1 MVNFKEPYSYLYIF
15 LFALAIRVVFVVLF
29 PLQLW
34 EYETIANNI
43 LAGQGFIFS
52 HFGGVIYRS
61 YCEPLYPFI
70 SAVVYFLTHH
80 SVFALGLVQAVFS
93 STIAVSVYFLARSLY
108 GQRIALL
115 AGILI
120 ALHPGLIIYTTRQ
133 HPLTF
138 DALFISLTLLAVVK
152 IYNKIS
158 WRNIVI
164 GGLVSGLCILTRPTI
179 LSFLPLALIYIFV
192 RKKMAWG
199 KSIMYAVVFFAV
211 TGSIFLPWTLRN
223 YFVQDMFMLTR
234 SNGPYVFWLGNN
246 PNFSGSA
253 MDKDGRSLFKSAP
266 KDFQKKIER
275 LDEIG
280 QNNEFLK
287 DAFAYIKKYPWGFIE
302 RTAKKFYYFWWFN
315 PQVGMLYPKS
325 WLYLYKLFY
334 IFVLSGAL
342 VGIFIAFKERLFK
355 YKGEAVLMI
364 FILLSISLLQSLFY
378 IETRHRWAV
387 EPILLIFTAKGVY
400 SFFSKIYNN
409 TKVSLRNL

>member
-1 MVNFKEPYSYLYIF
+1 MINFKEPYSYLYIF
-15 LFALAIRVVFVVLF
+15 LFALAIRVAFVILF

-43 LAGQGFIFS
+43 LAGQGFIFP

-61 YCEPLYPFI
+61 YCEPLYPFVC
-70 SAVVYFLTHH
+70 AAVYFLTHH
-80 SVFALGLVQAVFS
+80 SIFALGLVQAVFS
-93 STIAVSVYFLARSLY
+93 SAIAVSVYFLARSLY
-108 GQRIALL
+108 GQKIALL
-115 AGILI
+115 AGTLT

-138 DALFISLTLLAVVK
+138 DALLISLTLLAIVK
-152 IYNKIS
+152 IYNKLNWHSLI
-158 WRNIVI
+158 I

-179 LSFLPLALIYIFV
+179 LVFLPLALIYILIS
-192 RKKMAWG
+192 KKKSWG
-199 KSIMYAVVFFAV
+199 KSIIYGVVFFAV
-211 TGSIFLPWTLRN
+211 TGSVFLSWTLRN
-223 YFVQDMFMLTR
+223 YFVHGTFMLTR

-253 MDKDGRSLFKSAP
+253 MDKDGQSLFKSAP
-266 KDFQKKIER
+266 KDFQKKIEG

-287 DAFAYIKKYPWGFIE
+287 AASAHIKKYPFGFIE
-302 RTAKKFYYFWWFN
+302 RTVKKFYYFWWFN
-315 PQVGMLYPKS
+315 PQAGMLYPKS

-342 VGIFIAFKERLFK
+342 VGIFIAFREGLFK

-364 FILLSISLLQSLFY
+364 FVLLSISLLQSLFY

-387 EPILLIFTAKGVY
+387 EPILLIFAARGIG
-400 SFFSKIYNN
+400 FFFQRTRLLLK
-409 TKVSLRNL
+409 